1 MLFSNDT
8 QHRLVSMYAFRFISN
23 LQIILRSCGGL
34 TACLELVLRAEPG
47 EPNMKNWLYV
57 DKIRTI
63 YIQTWEGHGKFYN
76 NDDILLQSSPR
87 KDWLLVRNPKTKKED
102 LPLYFRLIWDIL
114 SNAAL
119 SRPSITPARKRLVT
133 AKRGRALW
141 QILRVQT
148 ITLQQLWGSVVVC
161 VLRWRVVQLPVSDS
175 WPSVFESWSCG
186 PFVINCD
193 NRRFHFGRKLFAMF
207 LLRRC
212 LKFVPRKN
220 SKGLL

>member
-119 SRPSITPARKRLVT
+119 SRPLITPARKRLVT

-161 VLRWRVVQLPVSDS
+161 VLPVARCPASCQRLLT
-175 WPSVFESWSCG
+175 FRFLKAGLAGRLWSIVITDDFTLGGNCLRCFYCG
-186 PFVINCD
+186 GV
-193 NRRFHFGRKLFAMF
+193 
-207 LLRRC
+207 
-212 LKFVPRKN
+212 
-220 SKGLL
+220 